1 LTSLRPDYIIQV
13 MVDFTIFLP
22 VIAFFVGAFPFGV
35 ITKRLMA
42 FLKPDQYMY
51 NRQQAKA
58 RLLVSPWIIA
68 FGTGLDLIKMYLIV
82 IIARSFA
89 DQTFVLICATSA
101 FIGDCFSPFLRF
113 RGSKGIAA
121 SIGAFIGFDP
131 ALAGIMAGIYII
143 IFLFLQ
149 YPRMAFML
157 EIAIFPFV
165 LMFMG
170 QDITVVGFSL
180 IVLLIVG
187 FKHAGEIRNF
197 LEGTTE

>member
-1 LTSLRPDYIIQV
+1 

-22 VIAFFVGAFPFGV
+22 VIAFFVGAFPFGYL
-35 ITKRLMA
+35 TKRLMA
-42 FLKPDQYMY
+42 FLQPDQYMY

-58 RLLVSPWIIA
+58 RLLISPWIIA
-68 FGTGLDLIKMYLIV
+68 FGTLLDLIKIYLIV
-82 IIARSFA
+82 IIAKSFA

-113 RGSKGIAA
+113 RGSHGIVA
-121 SIGAFIGFDP
+121 SIGALIGFDP
-131 ALAGIMAGIYII
+131 TLAGIMAGAYVV

-149 YPRMAFML
+149 YPRMAFLL
-157 EIAIFPFV
+157 EVALLPFV
-165 LMFMG
+165 LMFLG

-197 LEGTTE
+197 LEGTTEP